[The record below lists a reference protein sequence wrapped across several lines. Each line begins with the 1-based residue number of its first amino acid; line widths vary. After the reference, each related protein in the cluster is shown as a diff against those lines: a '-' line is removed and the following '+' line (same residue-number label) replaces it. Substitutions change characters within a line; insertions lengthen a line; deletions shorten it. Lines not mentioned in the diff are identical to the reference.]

1 MNVSC
6 SLCIHGLCMLQCALC
21 RLCIS
26 HTMALRCLKSMCT
39 KVPWYNWYI
48 LWLRAN
54 GCDGQEKWPTLL
66 VPSWAERGCLH
77 VTTWHHPIKW
87 REEVVFC
94 CAKQGEWR
102 WPSRQCIWQRTWRG
116 ERYPDDSTV
125 CCVVITAFHI
135 WAGIWWWATV
145 HNRLRIAIISRV
157 VEFNRMELQRVYAT
171 NWCNAWRMRK
181 QFCVIFYS
189 MYVTCIKPGTVYYI

>member
-1 MNVSC
+1 
-6 SLCIHGLCMLQCALC
+6 
-21 RLCIS
+21 
-26 HTMALRCLKSMCT
+26 MALRCLKSMCT
-39 KVPWYNWYI
+39 KVPLYNWYI
-48 LWLRAN
+48 LRLWAN
-54 GCDGQEKWPTLL
+54 GCDGQEKWLALL
-66 VPSWAERGCLH
+66 VPSWAERGCRDH
-77 VTTWHHPIKW
+77 MTSSYKMKRRGW
-87 REEVVFC
+87 
-94 CAKQGEWR
+94 GEWR

-116 ERYPDDSTV
+116 KRYPDDSTV

-157 VEFNRMELQRVYAT
+157 VEFNRMELQRVYTT

-189 MYVTCIKPGTVYYI
+189 MYLRHMYQTRDSIL